1 MKRPHQQM
9 WDEWLH
15 YFRSNFQVHILF
27 DSAEENSVWS
37 FVKSVYMDFRLASYN
52 CDGAEMTF
60 TLNIIYGNSWYD
72 WSQIVLVMM
81 SVLYCIPAWKIMLW
95 CHNFAVFLFKLW
107 LLYVK
112 VTLGVH
118 MIVVMM
124 CFTWR
129 ILKFLYFCSLGFLGS
144 LDYYFPLY
152 ITFCLSVSYLL
163 AQFCML
169 KECGQFKCWFDMI
182 KCSKADTI

>member
-1 MKRPHQQM
+1 MVQK
-9 WDEWLH
+9 WLLL
-15 YFRSNFQVHILF
+15 RALF
-27 DSAEENSVWS
+27 MGTHDTT
-37 FVKSVYMDFRLASYN
+37 DHRLYLWW
-52 CDGAEMTF
+52 C
-60 TLNIIYGNSWYD
+60 
-72 WSQIVLVMM
+72 VL
-81 SVLYCIPAWKIMLW
+81 SCIPVWKIMLW

-129 ILKFLYFCSLGFLGS
+129 ILKLLYFCLLGSLGS

-152 ITFCLSVSYLL
+152 ITYCLSVSYLL

-169 KECGQFKCWFDMI
+169 KECGQFKYWINMI